1 MKKAADA
8 IFFHPSSLCRSVT
21 NLVFM
26 ADRNSYTRLSVATL
40 RKALRKGDTM
50 KKRCFAVVICLIL
63 FVGSMSGCQPKTP
76 EKTVTISADYPEYDS
91 VEALTDRADLIVQGT
106 VKEMQY
112 KQIDISLG
120 KGRDDSLSPY
130 TVYTVAVDEVFKSDG
145 NVGET
150 IEVKVPG
157 GIFDGV
163 AYVIE
168 GVDSPLLEKD
178 QSYVLFLATYENLP
192 ASLLNLTQAAYEI
205 GEDGKL
211 AGVES
216 DSSIRLD
223 FSIEDLR
230 STVRK

>member
-1 MKKAADA
+1 M
-8 IFFHPSSLCRSVT
+8 
-21 NLVFM
+21 VFT

-63 FVGSMSGCQPKTP
+63 FVGSMGGCQSKTP
-76 EKTVTISADYPEYDS
+76 EKTVTISADYPGYDS
-91 VEALTDRADLIVQGT
+91 LEALTDRADLIVQGT

-120 KGRDDSLSPY
+120 KGSDDSPSPY
-130 TVYTVAVDEVFKSDG
+130 TVYTVAVDEVFKGDG

-150 IEVKVPG
+150 VEVKVPG

-168 GVDSPLLEKD
+168 GMDSPLLETD

-205 GEDGKL
+205 EENGEL
-211 AGVES
+211 AGAES
-216 DSSIRLD
+216 DSSIRLE

-230 STVRK
+230 SAIGK

>member
-1 MKKAADA
+1 
-8 IFFHPSSLCRSVT
+8 
-21 NLVFM
+21 
-26 ADRNSYTRLSVATL
+26 
-40 RKALRKGDTM
+40 M
-50 KKRCFAVVICLIL
+50 KKRCFAVVVCLIL
-63 FVGSMSGCQPKTP
+63 FVGSMGGCQSKTP
-76 EKTVTISADYPEYDS
+76 EKMVTISADYPEYDS

-120 KGRDDSLSPY
+120 KGSDDSPSPY

-168 GVDSPLLEKD
+168 GMDSPLLETD

-205 GEDGKL
+205 EENGEL
-211 AGVES
+211 AGAES
-216 DSSIRLD
+216 DSSIRLE

-230 STVRK
+230 SAIGK

>member
-1 MKKAADA
+1 
-8 IFFHPSSLCRSVT
+8 
-21 NLVFM
+21 
-26 ADRNSYTRLSVATL
+26 
-40 RKALRKGDTM
+40 M
-50 KKRCFAVVICLIL
+50 KKRCFAVVVCLIL
-63 FVGSMSGCQPKTP
+63 FVGSMSGCKSKTP
-76 EKTVTISADYPEYDS
+76 EKMVTISADYPEYDS

-120 KGRDDSLSPY
+120 KGSDDSPSPY
-130 TVYTVAVDEVFKSDG
+130 TVYTVAVDEVFKNDG

-168 GVDSPLLEKD
+168 GTDSPLLEKN

-192 ASLLNLTQAAYEI
+192 ASLLNLTQAAYAI
-205 GEDGKL
+205 GEDGEL
-211 AGVES
+211 AGLES
-216 DSSIRLD
+216 DSSIRLE

-230 STVRK
+230 SAIGK

>member
-1 MKKAADA
+1 
-8 IFFHPSSLCRSVT
+8 
-21 NLVFM
+21 
-26 ADRNSYTRLSVATL
+26 
-40 RKALRKGDTM
+40 M
-50 KKRCFAVVICLIL
+50 KKRCFAVVVCLIL
-63 FVGSMSGCQPKTP
+63 LVGSMSGCQSKTP
-76 EKTVTISADYPEYDS
+76 EKTVTISADYPGYDS
-91 VEALTDRADLIVQGT
+91 LEALTDRADLIVQGT

-120 KGRDDSLSPY
+120 KGSDDSPSPY
-130 TVYTVAVDEVFKSDG
+130 TVYTLTIDEVFKGDG

-168 GVDSPLLEKD
+168 GMDSPLLEKD

-192 ASLLNLTQAAYEI
+192 VSLLNLTQAAYEI
-205 GEDGKL
+205 GEDGEL

-230 STVRK
+230 KTIGK